1 MEKIFSNL
9 INAIKRQT
17 ELIQSIAKKVNKLEM
32 GGGSASI
39 EDFEAGKTYERNTLV
54 VDPATET
61 VYRVLRQ
68 YVSSDVTIDV
78 ENGDIVELSTSS
90 EVNVNGTHVVAF
102 DHVPT
107 QEELDALPNNVL
119 VTIFNPQSAYGI
131 SMYNGG

>member
-68 YVSSDVTIDV
+68 YVSSDVAIDV
-78 ENGDIVELSTSS
+78 ENGDIVELSTETSIS
-90 EVNVNGTHVVAF
+90 GTHVVAF
-102 DHVPT
+102 DHVPS
-107 QEELDALPNNVL
+107 QEEIDALPNNVL
-119 VTIFNPQSAYGI
+119 VTVYNAQTALDL
-131 SMYNGG
+131 SMYDGG

>member
-32 GGGSASI
+32 GGSASI

-68 YVSSDVTIDV
+68 YVSSDVAIDV
-78 ENGDIVELSTSS
+78 ENGDIVELSTETSIS
-90 EVNVNGTHVVAF
+90 GTHVVAF
-102 DHVPT
+102 DHVPS
-107 QEELDALPNNVL
+107 QEEIDALPNNVL
-119 VTIFNPQSAYGI
+119 VTVYNAQTALDL
-131 SMYNGG
+131 SMYDGG

>member
-78 ENGDIVELSTSS
+78 ENGDIVELSTETSIS
-90 EVNVNGTHVVAF
+90 GTHVVAF
-102 DHVPT
+102 DHVPS
-107 QEELDALPNNVL
+107 QEEIDALPNNVL
-119 VTIFNPQSAYGI
+119 VTVYNAQTALDL
-131 SMYNGG
+131 SMYDGG